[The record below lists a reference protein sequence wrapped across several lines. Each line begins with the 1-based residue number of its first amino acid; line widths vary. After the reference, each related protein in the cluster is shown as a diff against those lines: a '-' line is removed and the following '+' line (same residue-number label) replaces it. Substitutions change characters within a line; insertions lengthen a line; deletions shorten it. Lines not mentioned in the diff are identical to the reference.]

1 MEAIADENL
10 TLKTSKKQIIPE
22 QKKLSTFVKILKK
35 LKIFLTAPGTL
46 FHVSV
51 LRGLD
56 QNILH
61 GPELSG
67 GKALSW
73 LFEEDD
79 DCDLIGTIKA
89 IKRKIPGGSFSDVLL
104 AALAGSLKTYFNF
117 KEMKMPNDITIV
129 VPARVD
135 FDSWD
140 EQVKLQNRF
149 SVALQTIPIESGSTM
164 LYHRVGQVKELSD
177 IVRNSPDYQV
187 LNLNITCLANSL
199 QKMCCRSTTS
209 SCRFLQVYFQNLF

>member
-10 TLKTSKKQIIPE
+10 NLKTSKQQIIPVQRE
-22 QKKLSTFVKILKK
+22 LSRFVKILKK
-35 LKIFLTAPGTL
+35 FKVFLTAPGTL

-51 LRGLD
+51 LRSFD
-56 QNILH
+56 ENFLH

-67 GKALSW
+67 EKVLSW
-73 LFEEDD
+73 FFEEDD

-104 AALAGSLKTYFNF
+104 AALAGSLKNYFNY
-117 KEMKMPNDITIV
+117 KKKKIPNVVTIV

-140 EQVKLQNRF
+140 EKVKLQNRF

-164 LYHRVGQVKELSD
+164 LYHRVGQVKVLSD

-187 LNLNITCLANSL
+187 NL
-199 QKMCCRSTTS
+199 
-209 SCRFLQVYFQNLF
+209 

>member
-10 TLKTSKKQIIPE
+10 NLKTSKQQIIPV
-22 QKKLSTFVKILKK
+22 QKKLSRFVKILKK
-35 LKIFLTAPGTL
+35 FKVFLTAPGTL

-51 LRGLD
+51 LRSFD
-56 QNILH
+56 ENFLH

-67 GKALSW
+67 EKVLSW
-73 LFEEDD
+73 FFEEDD

-104 AALAGSLKTYFNF
+104 AALAGSLKNYFNY
-117 KEMKMPNDITIV
+117 KKKKIPNVVTIV

-140 EQVKLQNRF
+140 EKVKLQNRF

-164 LYHRVGQVKELSD
+164 LYHRVGQVKVLSD

-187 LNLNITCLANSL
+187 NLSI
-199 QKMCCRSTTS
+199 RSYE
-209 SCRFLQVYFQNLF
+209 FP